1 MKNLLAVILIV
12 LISSC
17 STLPDDYSFDDALA
31 MGIQKIQ
38 NDLPDSSDIA
48 ILDFKS
54 DNVNLSSYV
63 IEEIYDKL
71 INGGKL
77 SIMERSRTDT
87 ILMEVGYQLSGEVDD
102 NEIINIGHQL
112 GAEFV
117 VTGQIIFSGTS
128 YRLRIFAID
137 IEKSRRIASSSLNI
151 TMNDKQIK
159 YLLATETQQID
170 DSIQEK
176 NMFLGKWKSTSDS
189 SQTFKDGSSMLLRR
203 IAILQFNADYTI
215 NVIQYEDT
223 SDWNNQG
230 EDSWFRE
237 WLYTGTGVYSL
248 SDDNIIEIYLD
259 LFREKEK
266 RAFRDNYYTGDN
278 WNYKVKTE
286 TTYNFN
292 VALNRFILDS
302 GLECG
307 FQQNPQEIYFYTTFF
322 KQ

>member
-1 MKNLLAVILIV
+1 MKKLLVVVLIV

-17 STLPDDYSFDDALA
+17 STLPGDYSFDDALA
-31 MGIQKIQ
+31 MGIQKIE
-38 NDLPDSSDIA
+38 NDLPDNSDIA
-48 ILDFKS
+48 IIDFKS
-54 DNVNLSSYV
+54 ENVNLSSYI
-63 IEEIYDKL
+63 IEEIYHKL

-87 ILMEVGYQLSGEVDD
+87 ISMEVGYQLSGEVDD

-112 GAEFV
+112 GADFV

-137 IEKSRRIASSSLNI
+137 IEKGRRVASSSLNI
-151 TMNDKQIK
+151 TVNDKQIK
-159 YLLATETQQID
+159 YLLTTEMQQID
-170 DSIQEK
+170 DGIQEK

-203 IAILQFNADYTI
+203 VAILQFNKDYTI

-223 SDWNNQG
+223 SDWNDQG

-237 WLYTGTGVYSL
+237 WLYIGTGVYSL
-248 SDDNIIEIYLD
+248 SDNIIEIYLD

-266 RAFRDNYYTGDN
+266 QAFRDDYYIGDN
-278 WNYKVKTE
+278 WNYKVQTE

-292 VALNRFILDS
+292 TASNRFILDS

-307 FQQNPQEIYFYTTFF
+307 FQQNPEEIYFYTTFF